1 MSNMLSRLLAI
12 CLGFL
17 LLVFAPFS
25 LSVLS
30 DNISA
35 RYAIMND
42 VTNFTDEVADT
53 RRITKDMLSN
63 FYLDVASHGILLDVT
78 VERYVRVVESDAT
91 SGGKLVTTYMAQPV
105 EITDADFIFNSGDKV
120 VVHVEPIGYSA
131 PQRIVTSTIGQILP
145 DFNYTFPVRVR

>member
-30 DNISA
+30 DNVSA
-35 RYAIMND
+35 RYSIMND

-63 FYLDVASHGILLDVT
+63 FYLDVASHGIMLDVT

-131 PQRIVTSTIGQILP
+131 PQRIVMSTIGQILP

>member
-1 MSNMLSRLLAI
+1 MLSRLLAI

-63 FYLDVASHGILLDVT
+63 FYLDVASHGIMLDVT

-131 PQRIVTSTIGQILP
+131 PQRIVMSTIGQILP